1 MTTSPRSHAQ
11 ELTTCIRI
19 LDDWSVDVDKLREAE
34 SRLGENEDHLR
45 NLEAEQSV
53 DAGIDPPLAAVH
65 REGPLP
71 DQGNDHLHD
80 EPGRSG

>member
-34 SRLGENEDHLR
+34 SRLGEHEDHLR
-45 NLEAEQSV
+45 NLEAEQSDLRDRIEV
-53 DAGIDPPLAAVH
+53 SADQFGLDQLCASAGMAC
-65 REGPLP
+65 
-71 DQGNDHLHD
+71 
-80 EPGRSG
+80 